1 MNQQSHDAQKI
12 IDAFNAE
19 VEKAIAGKES
29 PEEIADAINSCN
41 RRWLYALFPTTPPF
55 AMEALLLMFKFLAMD
70 MVSDETRSI
79 SSLIEESKK
88 NAKAMAKTLAL
99 MNSQ

>member
-1 MNQQSHDAQKI
+1 MNQQSHDAQEI

-29 PEEIADAINSCN
+29 SEEIVDAINSCN
-41 RRWLYALFPTTPPF
+41 RKWLYALFPTAQPF
-55 AMEALLLMFKFLAMD
+55 AMEALLLMFKLLAMD
-70 MVSDETRSI
+70 MVLDEAKSV
-79 SSLIEESKK
+79 SSLTEESKRLG
-88 NAKAMAKTLAL
+88 KAMAKTLAL